1 MFLIQYCVQA
11 MESCQKEGGWLA
23 EVYSREEQEF
33 VVNMAKVILGMA
45 SSYTDLLKIFWGAF

>member
-1 MFLIQYCVQA
+1 

-45 SSYTDLLKIFWGAF
+45 SSYTDLLKIFWGGFLTYYCK